1 MWPKKHVTKNLQV
14 SVKKKKQNKNKAENG
29 KSAPGVA
36 QFDIY

>member
-14 SVKKKKQNKNKAENG
+14 SEKKQNKNKAENG

>member
-14 SVKKKKQNKNKAENG
+14 SVKKQKNKNKAENG

>member
-14 SVKKKKQNKNKAENG
+14 SVKKKQNKNKAENG